1 MGVSIVVAAAANN
14 VIGKDGA
21 LPWRLPEDL
30 KHFKRLT
37 MGKPIVMGRLTHESI
52 GRPLP
57 GRRNIVITRQP
68 DYAAEGCEVVTS
80 PAAALD
86 AAADAEETMI
96 IGGGAIY
103 RELLPLAARVYLTR
117 VQTRPEGDVFFPE
130 LREEEWQLVE
140 REEFAASGDRRPY
153 DFSFEV
159 WRRLTASSP

>member
-37 MGKPIVMGRLTHESI
+37 MGKPVVMGRLTHESI

-68 DYAAEGCEVVTS
+68 GYTAEGCEVVAS

-86 AAADAEETMI
+86 AAADAGEIMV
-96 IGGGAIY
+96 IGGGTIY
-103 RELLPLAARVYLTR
+103 RELLPLVERVYLTR
-117 VQTRPEGDVFFPE
+117 VRTRPEGDVFFPV
-130 LREEEWQLVE
+130 LREDEWQLVE
-140 REEFAASGDRRPY
+140 REEFAASGEARPH

-159 WRRLTASSP
+159 WQRG